1 MKRYLALAASFLF
14 HPLFMPLAGFV
25 YLMFSGSYISL
36 LPHEIKRILLLVIG
50 ANTLGLPLLMMPLFL
65 QFGVIKSFS
74 MESNRERIVPLA
86 FILIP
91 YIFTYYF
98 LNRLPIPPVIGRFML
113 GVIVAIIATL
123 IISIWWKISIHM
135 IGIGGLAGFLT
146 GFSIKYY
153 SDVTAILI
161 LTILVA
167 GMLAASRMYLRAHR
181 PLQVYVGFVL
191 GFTILLIVV
200 LF

>member
-1 MKRYLALAASFLF
+1 MKRYFALAASFLF
-14 HPLFMPLAGFV
+14 HPLFMPLVGCV
-25 YLMFSGSYISL
+25 YLLFSGSYISL

-74 MESNRERIVPLA
+74 MDSNRERIVPLA

-113 GVIVAIIATL
+113 GVIMAIIATL
-123 IISIWWKISIHM
+123 IISFWWKISIHL

-153 SDVTAILI
+153 TDVIVILF

-167 GMLAASRMYLRAHR
+167 GVLAASRMYLRAHR
-181 PLQVYVGFVL
+181 PLQVYVGFIL

-200 LF
+200 LL

>member
-14 HPLFMPLAGFV
+14 HPLLMPLAGFV
-25 YLMFSGSYISL
+25 YILFSGSYIAL

-74 MESNRERIVPLA
+74 MESNRERIVPLT

-113 GVIVAIIATL
+113 GVILAIMATL
-123 IISIWWKISIHM
+123 ITSIWWKISIHL

-153 SDVTAILI
+153 TDVITILF

-167 GMLAASRMYLRAHR
+167 GLLAASRLYLRAHR
-181 PLQVYVGFVL
+181 PLQVYAGFIL

-200 LF
+200 LL